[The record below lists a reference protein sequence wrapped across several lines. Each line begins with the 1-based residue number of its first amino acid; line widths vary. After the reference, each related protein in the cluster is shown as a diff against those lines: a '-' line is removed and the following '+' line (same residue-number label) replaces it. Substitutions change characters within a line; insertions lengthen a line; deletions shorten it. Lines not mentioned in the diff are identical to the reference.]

1 MHLILKYKNLK
12 EKISKIIIILIII
25 NINKKKVQS
34 TARWQYFPK
43 TAILLVIFDRDIEQY
58 HDCEYHLC
66 WIAAILADQ

>member
-58 HDCEYHLC
+58 QDCEYHLC